1 MATYQQITNLL
12 KRIGDTLL
20 LFVSC
25 PSFGFMVLTL
35 VRDVRGSQTCQVSQF
50 SEQFLGTKR
59 SLIVGYL
66 EAAPITL
73 QVAGGV
79 LVNKLLAGLSQL
91 VN

>member
-1 MATYQQITNLL
+1 MYQQRTNLL

-35 VRDVRGSQTCQVSQF
+35 VRGFQTCQVSQF

-66 EAAPITL
+66 EAAPVTF
-73 QVAGGV
+73 QVSGGV
-79 LVNKLLAGLSQL
+79 LVN
-91 VN
+91 